1 MGCTLALGLLQIVAM
16 LTLYPYGIAT
26 MVKTYVVLNLV
37 WLFVWFFFAC
47 RNTSYTLLLMLK
59 DIMPFALAAA
69 GVMFATGYI
78 TSYIGNLVLLLISRC
93 ILAAVLYYAVM
104 RLAGAQILKETTDF
118 MMNKIKKQ

>member
-1 MGCTLALGLLQIVAM
+1 
-16 LTLYPYGIAT
+16 

-47 RNTSYTLLLMLK
+47 KDTSYTLLQMLK

>member
-16 LTLYPYGIAT
+16 LILHAYGIAT

-37 WLFVWFFFAC
+37 WLFVWFFFVC
-47 RNTSYTLLLMLK
+47 KDTSYTLLQMLK

-78 TSYIGNLVLLLISRC
+78 TSNIENLWLLLLSRC

>member
-1 MGCTLALGLLQIVAM
+1 
-16 LTLYPYGIAT
+16 
-26 MVKTYVVLNLV
+26 
-37 WLFVWFFFAC
+37 
-47 RNTSYTLLLMLK
+47 MLK